1 MAVYDEFYWTKL
13 AEGELWLQ
21 YCMACGKFI
30 FYPRS
35 FCPICMETV
44 LEWRQA
50 SGKGQL
56 YSYTTVYVSS
66 LPEFAD
72 DVPYAYAIVELD
84 EGVRM
89 PANILNCSLED
100 LRINLL
106 LKLTTIKKGDKI
118 RPAFQ
123 PLSSK
128 RD

>member
-1 MAVYDEFYWTKL
+1 MAVHDEFYWTKL

-21 YCMACGKFI
+21 YCMACRKFI

-35 FCPICMETV
+35 FCPICMETA

-50 SGKGQL
+50 SGKGRL

-72 DVPYAYAIVELD
+72 DVPYVYAIVELD

-89 PANILNCSLED
+89 PANIFNYSPED
-100 LRINLL
+100 LRINFPLEL
-106 LKLTTIKKGDKI
+106 VTISKGDKTL
-118 RPAFQ
+118 PAFQ
-123 PLSSK
+123 PRSL
-128 RD
+128 